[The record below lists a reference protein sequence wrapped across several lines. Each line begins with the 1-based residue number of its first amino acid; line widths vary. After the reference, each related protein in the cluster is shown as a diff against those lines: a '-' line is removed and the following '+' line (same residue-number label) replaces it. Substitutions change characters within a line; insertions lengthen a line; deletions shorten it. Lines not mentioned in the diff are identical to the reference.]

1 SDPKMKCLQLIIGPA
16 GSGKSTYCSVM
27 FNHFQSLNRP
37 LEILNLDPA
46 AETFNYTPTVDIRDL
61 ISVDDVLEDEDI
73 IMGPNGGLV
82 FCMEYI
88 SKNMEWIRDQLT
100 DDDEAYV
107 MVDCPG
113 QIELY
118 SHLPIMKEIVNTFK
132 SWDYNVCTLFM
143 IDAHFVLEPEK
154 LIAGA
159 LTALSSMI
167 SLETAAINVLTKMD
181 QLPREDRKEVEDML
195 DSECSQLVDGVSD
208 EPWNERHAALSR
220 AIASVLDDY
229 SMFKMVSLDNTDEE
243 SIEDLLLMIDTTIQ
257 YGEDAEVHDRIPEEV
272 DPEEQE

>member
-1 SDPKMKCLQLIIGPA
+1 MKCLQLIIGPA
-16 GSGKSTYCSVM
+16 GSGKSTFCSVM
-27 FNHFQSLNRP
+27 FNHFQSLRRP
-37 LEILNLDPA
+37 LEIVNLDPA
-46 AETFNYTPTVDIRDL
+46 AETFNYTPSVDIRDL

-88 SKNMEWIRDQLT
+88 SQNMEWIRDQLT
-100 DDDEAYV
+100 DGDDAYV
-107 MVDCPG
+107 IVDCPG

-118 SHLPIMKEIVNTFK
+118 SHLPIMKEIVTTFK

-159 LTALSSMI
+159 LTALSSMV
-167 SLETAAINVLTKMD
+167 SLETSAVNVLTKMD
-181 QLPREDRKEVEDML
+181 QLSRENRKEVEDML
-195 DSECSQLVDGVSD
+195 ESDCSQLVDGVND
-208 EPWNERHAALSR
+208 EPWNEKHAALTR
-220 AIASVLDDY
+220 AIATVLDDY
-229 SMFKMVSLDNTDEE
+229 SMFRMVALDNTDEE

-272 DPEEQE
+272 DPEEE